1 MDAINDPAVENLVIM
16 SCAQIGKTEILL
28 NILGY
33 YIAHDPAPILV
44 LQPTLSMAQ
53 AFSKDRLAPMLRD
66 TPILEGK
73 VKDPRARDS
82 DNTTLHKAFDGGH
95 VTLAGSNS
103 PASLASRPIRIVLA
117 DEVDRYP
124 HSAGTEGD
132 PVSLAR
138 KRSATFFNRKLV
150 LTSTPTV
157 KGASRIES
165 AFEQSDKRYYHVR
178 CCDCEESQVL
188 RWQNVQWPENRPD
201 QACYVCEHCGS
212 AWDDTQRLKA
222 IKNGYW
228 EAKGP
233 FNGTAGFFI
242 NGLYSPWTPL
252 SDAVREFLEAKKLPE
267 QLRVFVNTFLG
278 ETWEDAGDQVDS
290 FGLYERRENYGD
302 TLPEGVVVITAGV
315 DIQDDRIELEIVG
328 FGRDE
333 ESWGLEYHTLQGDPT
348 SPTVW
353 ADLDSILKQTYEH
366 PSGVE
371 LSIRAVAIDSGHH
384 TQQVYNFVKPREGRR
399 IMAIKGVGGEGKPLL
414 GRPTKNNI
422 AKVRLYPVGSNTVKE
437 LLFSRLKIS
446 EVGAG
451 FCHFPE
457 NYDEEYFR
465 QLTAEKKVTKYVKGF
480 PRSEFVKTRARNEAL
495 DVRCYA
501 LSAYSALNT
510 NINKIAERI
519 RLRAEQLKDD
529 DKAIDAPKPE
539 VRKPRRRKARG
550 YVSAVRT

>member
-228 EAKGP
+228 EAEGP

>member
-201 QACYVCEHCGS
+201 KSCYVCKHCGS

-228 EAKGP
+228 EAEGP

>member
-1 MDAINDPAVENLVIM
+1 M
-16 SCAQIGKTEILL
+16 
-28 NILGY
+28 
-33 YIAHDPAPILV
+33 
-44 LQPTLSMAQ
+44 
-53 AFSKDRLAPMLRD
+53 
-66 TPILEGK
+66 
-73 VKDPRARDS
+73 
-82 DNTTLHKAFDGGH
+82 
-95 VTLAGSNS
+95 
-103 PASLASRPIRIVLA
+103 
-117 DEVDRYP
+117 
-124 HSAGTEGD
+124 
-132 PVSLAR
+132 
-138 KRSATFFNRKLV
+138 
-150 LTSTPTV
+150 
-157 KGASRIES
+157 
-165 AFEQSDKRYYHVR
+165 
-178 CCDCEESQVL
+178 
-188 RWQNVQWPENRPD
+188 
-201 QACYVCEHCGS
+201 
-212 AWDDTQRLKA
+212 
-222 IKNGYW
+222 
-228 EAKGP
+228 
-233 FNGTAGFFI
+233 
-242 NGLYSPWTPL
+242 
-252 SDAVREFLEAKKLPE
+252 
-267 QLRVFVNTFLG
+267 
-278 ETWEDAGDQVDS
+278 
-290 FGLYERRENYGD
+290 
-302 TLPEGVVVITAGV
+302 VVITAGV

-353 ADLDSILKQTYEH
+353 ADLDSILKQTSEQ